1 MKELLRRLTETFGP
15 SGSEE
20 EIRDQIR
27 DEMAGLV
34 DRIEIDA
41 LGNLSCIR
49 EGGAVGKRVMV
60 AAHMDEIGIMVTY
73 VDEKGFLR
81 FTPVGGVRPLNL
93 LGSRVVFAQGQVAT
107 ISREWPRTREERQ
120 ALPSI
125 EKMYLDVG
133 ASKREEVPV
142 KVGDAAAFY
151 GPFVDLGARMLARN
165 FDDRAG
171 CTVLIQT
178 ARELEGCPHAVHF
191 VFTVQEELGLRGAMT
206 SSYWVQ
212 PEVAFAVDVT
222 DTGDTPQARTMAVS
236 LGLGPA
242 IKVKDR
248 GMLTHPGVRRL
259 MIETAEDLDIPY
271 QREILEWGTTDAMA
285 MQVSRAGVPAG
296 VLSIPSRYVHS
307 PSQMVDYSDVENS
320 VKLLV
325 GLLAGPLES

>member
-1 MKELLRRLTETFGP
+1 MEELLERLTETFGP

-20 EIRDQIR
+20 QIR
-27 DEMAGLV
+27 EQIRSEMSGLV
-34 DRIEIDA
+34 DRIETDA

-49 EGGAVGKRVMV
+49 EGEADGKRVML
-60 AAHMDEIGIMVTY
+60 AAHMDEIGIMVTH

-93 LGSRVVFAQGQVAT
+93 LGSRVIFAQGQVAT

-125 EKMYLDVG
+125 ERMYLDIGV
-133 ASKREEVPV
+133 SKKEEVPV
-142 KVGDAAAFY
+142 KVGDAAAFC

-171 CTVLIQT
+171 CAVLIQT
-178 ARELEGCPHAVHF
+178 ARELEGCAHDVYF

-206 SSYWVQ
+206 SSYSVQ

-222 DTGDTPQARTMAVS
+222 ATGDTPEARTMAVS
-236 LGLGPA
+236 LGQGPA

-248 GMLTHPGVRRL
+248 GMLTHRGVRRL
-259 MIETAEDLDIPY
+259 MIETAERLSIPY
-271 QREILEWGTTDAMA
+271 QREVLEWGTTDAMA

-307 PSQMVDYSDVENS
+307 PSQMVDYSDLENS

-325 GLLAGPLES
+325 GLLAGPLEF